1 MSDDLSDFFAKKDSS
16 KKVAKKPAST
26 TKVTPIVKPVSPVV
40 PPTTTTS
47 PVSPT
52 TPVVEPKK
60 VVDLSQ
66 LNKSKD
72 TTPVVDVKES
82 KTEQINIPTMRW
94 ADKNEQTTASTQTKV
109 YKNYPSLKKE
119 ESKVEED
126 DDQIYE
132 DKEEEKEVK
141 KEEEN
146 SNVDE
151 EPIKKSNK
159 KVAPKQKKKSKQELE
174 AEALMASL
182 GITDE
187 KPVPKQKKK

>member
-1 MSDDLSDFFAKKDSS
+1 MSDDLSDFFAKKDST
-16 KKVAKKPAST
+16 KKVVKKPAST
-26 TKVTPIVKPVSPVV
+26 TPKVVVKPVSPVV
-40 PPTTTTS
+40 SPTTTTT

-52 TPVVEPKK
+52 TPVIEPKK

-94 ADKNEQTTASTQTKV
+94 ADKNEQNTTTATQTKV

-119 ESKVEED
+119 EVKVED

-146 SNVDE
+146 STADE

-159 KVAPKQKKKSKQELE
+159 KVTPKQKKKSKQELE

-187 KPVPKQKKK
+187 KPVPKPKKK